1 MRKLLLVIIILLA
14 AAGVAAA
21 DTIYLRDGRTVRGTL
36 IGFVN
41 DQFVVRV
48 TSVGTN
54 SGVTER
60 SETGELRYFRPTEVE
75 RIEIDGRSLDESRY
89 ETRTVQVPLESNW
102 IDSGV
107 DVRRGERIQIRA
119 SGVIVAG
126 RTRIPPEGLRS
137 NDPNAPLP
145 GAAEGMLIAA
155 IGNESTSPAVEIG
168 ATREFVANRS
178 GRLYLTANRSSYA
191 DARGSFTVEIR
202 REVNLTASNDDNI
215 FDRRRRP
222 GVRSRRPQGVTGTGI
237 RSSEVT
243 VEVPG
248 TTRVDGG
255 VDTGIDVRSGDQI
268 TITATGRV
276 IAGRRIGEVGP
287 EGGRSSGLGSIIG
300 TRPVP
305 SVGAGAL
312 IGYLRL
318 TDGQVTQAFLIGGNL
333 LLNPTQE
340 GRLLLAIN
348 DDDYSDNG
356 GSFTVRVRQQ

>member
-1 MRKLLLVIIILLA
+1 MKKLLLLIIILLVA
-14 AAGVAAA
+14 ASVAAA
-21 DTIYLRDGRTVRGTL
+21 DTIYLRDGRTVSGTL
-36 IGFVN
+36 IGFV
-41 DQFVVRV
+41 DEQFVVRV
-48 TSVGTN
+48 TSIGTN

-60 SETGELRYFRPTEVE
+60 SETGELRYFRPTEVD
-75 RIEIDGRSLDESRY
+75 RIEIDGRSLDEARY
-89 ETRTVQVPLESNW
+89 VTRTVQVPLESNW

-107 DVRRGERIQIRA
+107 DVRRGERIQMRA

-126 RTRIPPEGLRS
+126 RTRIPPDGIRS
-137 NDPNAPLP
+137 NDPSAPLP
-145 GAAEGMLIAA
+145 GAAEGKLIAA
-155 IGNESTSPAVEIG
+155 IGNESTSPVLEIG
-168 ATREFVANRS
+168 STREFLADRD

-202 REVNLTASNDDNI
+202 REVDLRASSDDNI
-215 FDRRRRP
+215 FNRRRRP
-222 GVRSRRPQGVTGTGI
+222 GVRSRRPQTGSTVV
-237 RSSEVT
+237 RASEVT
-243 VEVPG
+243 VEVSG

-287 EGGRSSGLGSIIG
+287 EGGRSSGFGSIIG

-305 SVGAGAL
+305 TVGAGAL

-318 TDGQVTQAFLIGGNL
+318 TDGQVTPAFLIGGNL

-340 GRLLLAIN
+340 GRLFLAIN

-356 GSFTVRVRQQ
+356 GSFTVRIRQQ

>member
-1 MRKLLLVIIILLA
+1 MKKLFLVVIILLA

-21 DTIYLRDGRTVRGTL
+21 DTIYLRDGRTVQGTL

-41 DQFVVRV
+41 GQFVVRV
-48 TSVGTN
+48 TSIGTGN
-54 SGVTER
+54 VTSSR
-60 SETGELRYFRPTEVE
+60 SETGELQYFRPNEVE
-75 RIEIDGRSLDESRY
+75 RVEIDGRSLNEQRY

-107 DVRRGERIQIRA
+107 DVRRGERIQMKA

-126 RTRIPPEGLRS
+126 RTRISPDGIRS
-137 NDPNAPLP
+137 NDPSAPLP

-155 IGNESTSPAVEIG
+155 IGSESNSPVIEIG
-168 ATREFVANRS
+168 SSREFAANRD
-178 GRLYLTANRSSYA
+178 GRIFLTANRSSYA

-202 REVNLTASNDDNI
+202 REIDLAANSDDNI

-222 GVRSRRPQGVTGTGI
+222 GVRSRRPQTGTGI
-237 RSSEVT
+237 VRPSELT
-243 VEVPG
+243 LEVPG
-248 TTRVDGG
+248 TTRVDNSA
-255 VDTGIDVRSGDQI
+255 VDTGIDVRSGDQL

-287 EGGRSSGLGSIIG
+287 EGGRSSGFGSIIG

-305 SVGAGAL
+305 TVGAGAL

-318 TDGQVTQAFLIGGNL
+318 ADGQVTPAFLIGPNL
-333 LLNPTQE
+333 VLNPTQE
-340 GRLLLAIN
+340 GRLFLAIN
-348 DDDYSDNG
+348 DDDYTDNG
-356 GSFTVRVRQQ
+356 GSFTVRIRRQ